1 MNTPHS
7 QKSAQALQADA
18 HSIKED
24 LRAIKDD
31 SITLAKDLKH
41 DGIEAAKSVSNDVKD
56 KVGDLK
62 AQAATQLKGLEQ
74 EVKTRPLQSMAIA
87 FAAGALTSI
96 LLGRR

>member
-1 MNTPHS
+1 MTTHS

-31 SITLAKDLKH
+31 SITLAKDLKQ
-41 DGIEAAKSVSNDVKD
+41 DGIEAARAVSNDVKD
-56 KVGDLK
+56 KMGDLK
-62 AQAATQLKGLEQ
+62 AQASTQLKTLEK
-74 EVKTRPLQSMAIA
+74 EVKARPLQSMAIA